1 MLHLCDTFSLFSW
14 HTSTDVERLCSS
26 SADGPGEHLAP
37 PTIWIRPHANVLDEE
52 NYNHQEKKKK
62 VLIAGPQR
70 RMFLWSTIHEL
81 MWRHVNYIKE
91 VTCKTTAVQ
100 RQIHLI
106 AGCLKGLKIFKKKK
120 TLPKEF

>member
-62 VLIAGPQR
+62 SADCR
-70 RMFLWSTIHEL
+70 STEENVFMVDHS
-81 MWRHVNYIKE
+81 
-91 VTCKTTAVQ
+91 
-100 RQIHLI
+100 
-106 AGCLKGLKIFKKKK
+106 
-120 TLPKEF
+120 